1 MKNYKLFL
9 TQIKTFIFDIDG
21 VLTDGKVLINSDG
34 ELLRSFDT
42 KDGYAIKCALIKGFK
57 VAVISGGKN
66 EAVRERFQELGVLD
80 IYLGAHHKL
89 EAYQDLL
96 NNYNLNPEEILYIG
110 DDIPDIPVMEKVGL
124 GCCPADAVS
133 DVKAMADYISHK
145 EGGKGCVRE
154 LIEQV
159 LRVQGK
165 WTLDIGAGDIG
176 ANKI

>member
-57 VAVISGGKN
+57 VAIISGGKN

-80 IYLGAHHKL
+80 IYLGANHKL
-89 EAYQDLL
+89 KAYQDLL
-96 NNYNLNPEEILYIG
+96 DNYNLNPEEILYIG

-145 EGGKGCVRE
+145 KGGKGCVRE

-165 WTLDIGAGDIG
+165 WTLDIGARDIG